1 MMNKFTQLR
10 TRGVALKSALAAAAF
25 SSAVG
30 AHAALPAWAANLGT
44 DIGASI
50 DDTSDAVGP
59 LVIAALVSLIVIKL
73 IKRFA
78 NKI

>member
-1 MMNKFTQLR
+1 MNKFTQLR
-10 TRGVALKSALAAAAF
+10 SRGVALKTAIAAAAM

-30 AHAALPAWAANLGT
+30 AHAALPAWATDLST
-44 DIGASI
+44 DIGEAIS
-50 DDTSDAVGP
+50 DTSAAVGP
-59 LVIAALVSLIVIKL
+59 LVIASLVAVIIIKL